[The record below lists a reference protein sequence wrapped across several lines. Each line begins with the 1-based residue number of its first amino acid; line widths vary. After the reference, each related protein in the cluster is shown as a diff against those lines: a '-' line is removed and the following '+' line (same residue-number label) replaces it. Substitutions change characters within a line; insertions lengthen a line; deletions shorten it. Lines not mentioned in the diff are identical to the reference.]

1 MTQTKNKIL
10 IQFSTF
16 IFIGV
21 LCLSA
26 CSINNNTKSNQNDVG
41 SSQTQSETNEVNK
54 IKVATT
60 IFPLYDLVQE
70 IGGEKVETILLLPPG
85 ASPHAFEISPQKV
98 KDLAGSQL
106 LFMIGLKLDDWAINL
121 VNKTN
126 DVKVV
131 DLSTAVELQT
141 LTEEGDE
148 AGDFDPHYWLSP
160 QQAKLI
166 VNQIAKELGV
176 VDEANSEYYLVR
188 AQSYQQKIEEKITVW
203 QSTLAKME
211 NKNLVVFHDAWGY
224 FASDFNLNI
233 VANLEPFPG
242 KSLSPKYLEEI
253 NKIIKQYQVKI
264 LFVEPQLAINIA
276 QTFAQD
282 LGLEIRVLDP
292 LGGLDNRDSYLSLIE
307 YNVNEIAR

>member
-1 MTQTKNKIL
+1 MLNLKNKNFFQL
-10 IQFSTF
+10 SALVLL
-16 IFIGV
+16 GV
-21 LCLSA
+21 LFLGA
-26 CSINNNTKSNQNDVG
+26 CSIKDDTKSKQIESGD
-41 SSQTQSETNEVNK
+41 NEVNK

-60 IFPLYDLVQE
+60 IFPLYDLAQE

-85 ASPHAFEISPQKV
+85 ASPHTFEISPQKV

-148 AGDFDPHYWLSP
+148 TGDFDPHYWLSP

-166 VNQIAKELGV
+166 VNQIAKELSV
-176 VDEANSEYYLVR
+176 LDEANSEYYLVR
-188 AQSYQQKIEEKITVW
+188 AQSYQQKIEEKITTW

-242 KSLSPKYLEEI
+242 KSPSPKYLEEI
-253 NKIIKQYQVKI
+253 NKIIKQYQVKT
-264 LFVEPQLAINIA
+264 LFVEPQLAINMA

-282 LGLEIRVLDP
+282 LDLEIRVLDP